1 MTLLAGP
8 AVRRRPVPPA
18 GAPARVSVVVPC
30 YNYGRYVGA
39 AVASALDQEGVDV
52 EAVVV
57 DDASPDGSGE
67 VVRALAARDPRVV
80 AVLHDVNRRHIAT
93 YNDGLGRAGGD
104 YVVLL
109 SADDVL
115 APGALARAVGV
126 MRAAPDVGL
135 VYGFSPSFADRPPTA
150 TRPRRPHVVVR
161 RGEHWIERVCASG
174 QNPVC
179 TPTAVMRRD
188 VLERTGGYDARL
200 PHTADLLMWLRAA
213 AVADVAYVAG
223 VDQAYY
229 RVHGANM
236 HATDFAHLA
245 DDLEQRR
252 EAFRV
257 FAEETLGGHTRAGR
271 ACLAAA
277 TRSLVREAGRAR
289 RRLDPTDPATPGL
302 AAALQDFER
311 RHAPDREPQA
321 TPTRP
326 RPRLRAAT
334 DRMGDAVGWRRWR
347 RSGLRWTGSPWSGL
361 RW

>member
-1 MTLLAGP
+1 MRVAASP
-8 AVRRRPVPPA
+8 AT
-18 GAPARVSVVVPC
+18 GAPGRVSVVVPC

-39 AVASALDQEGVDV
+39 AVDSALTQEGVDV
-52 EAVVV
+52 EVIVV
-57 DDASPDGSGE
+57 DDASPDGSGA
-67 VVRALAARDPRVV
+67 VVRALAERDPRVA
-80 AVLHDVNRRHIAT
+80 AVVHGVNRRHIAT
-93 YNDGLGRAGGD
+93 YNDGLARAGGD

-109 SADDVL
+109 SADDLL

-135 VYGFSPSFADRPPTA
+135 VYGFSPSFAQRPPA
-150 TRPRRPHVVVR
+150 SRPFLPRVVLR
-161 RGEHWIERVCASG
+161 RGERWIERVCATG

-188 VLERTGGYDARL
+188 VLQRTGGYDARL

-257 FAEETLGGHTRAGR
+257 FAEESLGGDTRAGR
-271 ACLAAA
+271 QCLAAA
-277 TRSLVREAGRAR
+277 TRALVREAGRAR
-289 RRLDPTDPATPGL
+289 RRLDPAEEASAAS
-302 AAALQDFER
+302 AAALVAF
-311 RHAPDREPQA
+311 A
-321 TPTRP
+321 
-326 RPRLRAAT
+326 
-334 DRMGDAVGWRRWR
+334 
-347 RSGLRWTGSPWSGL
+347 
-361 RW
+361 